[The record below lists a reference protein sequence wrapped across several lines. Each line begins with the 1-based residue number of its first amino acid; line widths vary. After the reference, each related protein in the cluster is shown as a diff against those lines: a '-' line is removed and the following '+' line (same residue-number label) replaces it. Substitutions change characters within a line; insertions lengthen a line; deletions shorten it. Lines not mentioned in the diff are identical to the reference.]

1 MPPRAVLLDL
11 YDTVVDSDWYV
22 WRDLLAGHVGLD
34 PRVIGRAFTETRP
47 ARSVG
52 TYADEEADV
61 IAVLE
66 AAGLVHDPAHVKELV
81 EIEREFMA
89 QGVRLFEESL
99 PVVRE
104 LRARGVKTALVSNCS
119 HNTRPAVAQLG
130 LHDEFDAVLLS
141 VDLRARKPH
150 PEIYQA
156 ALEAVRVGAADAVF
170 VDDQAEY
177 CDGARALGI
186 DTRLILRRDA
196 HPIEGVTPDTNGH
209 TVIRD
214 LTALLKD

>member
-1 MPPRAVLLDL
+1 MPRAVLLDL

-34 PRVIGRAFTETRP
+34 PKVLGRAFTETRP

-52 TYADEEADV
+52 TWADEEADV
-61 IAVLE
+61 IAVLT
-66 AAGLVHDPAHVKELV
+66 AAGLDHDPAHVKELV

-89 QGVRLFEESL
+89 QGVRLFDEAL

-119 HNTRPAVAQLG
+119 HNTRPTVAQLG
-130 LHDEFDAVLLS
+130 LRDEFDAVLLS

-150 PEIYQA
+150 PEIYRV
-156 ALEAVRVGAADAVF
+156 ALDAVGVGAADAVF
-170 VDDQAEY
+170 VDDQTEY

-196 HPIEGVTPDTNGH
+196 HPIEGFAPTTNGH
-209 TVIRD
+209 AVIRD
-214 LTALLKD
+214 LTALLDD

>member
-1 MPPRAVLLDL
+1 MPRAVLLDL

-34 PRVIGRAFTETRP
+34 PRVLGRAFTETRP
-47 ARSVG
+47 DRSVG

-61 IAVLE
+61 IAVLT
-66 AAGLVHDPAHVKELV
+66 AAGLEHDPAHVKELV

-89 QGVRLFEESL
+89 QGVRLFDDAL

-104 LRARGVKTALVSNCS
+104 LRARGVKVALVSNCS
-119 HNTRPAVAQLG
+119 HNTRPTVAQLG

-150 PEIYQA
+150 PEIYVA
-156 ALEAVRVGAADAVF
+156 ALDAVGVEAADAVF
-170 VDDQAEY
+170 VDDQTEY
-177 CDGARALGI
+177 CDGARVLGI

-196 HPIEGVTPDTNGH
+196 HPTEGHAPTTNGH

-214 LTALLKD
+214 LTALLDD